1 MMLELMLGMAV
12 AAQPAGGP
20 QPASLNPHATELFDR
35 DPVLK
40 SWAVQRFDRN
50 RDGWLTLYEAQPALA
65 ELKSMADANGDG
77 RVTVREFEEA
87 KAFITAR
94 HGGETQVV
102 AVR

>member
-1 MMLELMLGMAV
+1 MILEVLAGLVMAV
-12 AAQPAGGP
+12 QPSGGA

-50 RDGWLTLYEAQPALA
+50 GDGWLTIYEAQPALV

-87 KAFITAR
+87 KAFIIAR